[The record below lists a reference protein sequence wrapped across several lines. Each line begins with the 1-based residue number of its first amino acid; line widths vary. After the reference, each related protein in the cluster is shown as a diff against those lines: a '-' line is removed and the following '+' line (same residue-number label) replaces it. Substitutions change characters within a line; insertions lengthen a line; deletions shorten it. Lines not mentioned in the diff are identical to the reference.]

1 MTNKN
6 ISIKYLALAILVFI
20 SFTSCEDN
28 WGEIEPNSNFSS
40 QDYNN
45 SSSNSGSS
53 SSSSSSSGCTL
64 NCSIWEDCVRKGSG
78 DPFDFFGPKRWVCEN
93 IFTKTFNRR
102 YNAVLVI
109 TDEYGNQVDKD
120 IHITSKYPTNNT
132 LSLNIQEEGFDNR
145 FDIRI
150 EFLNPSYGD
159 FVVNSQTVYN
169 PILNESI
176 TYLGTGSLT
185 KNGSRPSYTIILD
198 LNYTY
203 NGTNYNYNCIG
214 SDAYPN

>member
-6 ISIKYLALAILVFI
+6 ISIKYLVLAILVFI

-28 WGEIEPNSNFSS
+28 WGEIESNSNFSS

-53 SSSSSSSGCTL
+53 SGCTL
-64 NCSIWEDCVRKGSG
+64 NCSIWEDCVRRGSG
-78 DPFDFFGPKRWVCEN
+78 DPFDFFGPKIWVCEN

-102 YNAVLVI
+102 YNTVLVI

-120 IHITSKYPTNNT
+120 IHITSSYPNNNS

-145 FDIRI
+145 FDIII
-150 EFLNPSYGD
+150 EFLTPSYGD

-176 TYLGTGSLT
+176 TYSGTGSLT

>member
-1 MTNKN
+1 MKNKN
-6 ISIKYLALAILVFI
+6 ISIKYLALTLLVFI

-28 WGEIEPNSNFSS
+28 WGEIESNSNFSS

-45 SSSNSGSS
+45 SSSNSS

-64 NCSIWEDCVRKGSG
+64 NCSIWEDCVRRGSG

-102 YNAVLVI
+102 YNTVLII

-120 IHITSKYPTNNT
+120 IYITSKYPTNNT
-132 LSLNIQEEGFDNR
+132 FNLSIEEEGYNSR

-150 EFLNPSYGD
+150 KFLNPSYGD
-159 FVVNSQTVYN
+159 FVVNSQTIYN
-169 PILNESI
+169 PILNVSI
-176 TYLGTGSLT
+176 TYSGTGSLT
-185 KNGSRPSYTIILD
+185 KNGSRPYYTIILD
-198 LNYTY
+198 LNYSY
-203 NGTNYNYNCIG
+203 GGTNYNYNCIG
-214 SDAYPN
+214 SDSR